1 MSGLTLWRARRGQAR
16 GSRMPACER
25 TQERSGI
32 RNGLIEN
39 EAASRPRATKGRC
52 TMCPACLANVGFI
65 TAGAASTSGL
75 AALAVKRALWK
86 WQEKLSTKRNWRR
99 TNENRTNGTENTRK
113 RIESV

>member
-1 MSGLTLWRARRGQAR
+1 MSGLTLWRARRGQTR

-39 EAASRPRATKGRC
+39 EAASRARATKGRC
-52 TMCPACLANVGFI
+52 TMCPACLGNVGFI

-75 AALAVKRALWK
+75 AALAEKRALLK
-86 WQEKLSTKRNWRR
+86 WQAKLANKPNSRR
-99 TNENRTNGTENTRK
+99 TMKTET
-113 RIESV
+113 